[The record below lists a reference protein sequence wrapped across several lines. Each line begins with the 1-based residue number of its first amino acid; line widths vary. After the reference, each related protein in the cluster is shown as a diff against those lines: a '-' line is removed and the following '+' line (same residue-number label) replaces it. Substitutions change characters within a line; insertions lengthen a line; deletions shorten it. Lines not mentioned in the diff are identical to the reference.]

1 MSIRGLRTYLV
12 ISREP
17 SGEALSSVD
26 CTVGPEERRGGGGR
40 PRAASR
46 AEEGVPPGEG
56 SCDKASPAPAAT
68 AVPADIAR
76 LAVQISALASSD
88 RARAPEILPLQGS
101 SDLCRPPQICYSAE
115 KGSGYILTPGVA
127 GVNGVKE
134 GGRGMEG
141 TWGKR
146 AATPGRP
153 RPHSS

>member
-26 CTVGPEERRGGGGR
+26 CTVGAEERRGGGGR

-56 SCDKASPAPAAT
+56 SCDEASPAPAAT

-101 SDLCRPPQICYSAE
+101 SDSWRWLRARQ
-115 KGSGYILTPGVA
+115 
-127 GVNGVKE
+127 
-134 GGRGMEG
+134 RGQR
-141 TWGKR
+141 WCWR
-146 AATPGRP
+146 
-153 RPHSS
+153 

>member
-1 MSIRGLRTYLV
+1 MSIHGLRTYLV

-56 SCDKASPAPAAT
+56 SCDEASPAPAAT

-88 RARAPEILPLQGS
+88 RAKAPEILPLQGS
-101 SDLCRPPQICYSAE
+101 SDLCRAPQICYSPE
-115 KGSGYILTPGVA
+115 KGS
-127 GVNGVKE
+127 E
-134 GGRGMEG
+134 
-141 TWGKR
+141 
-146 AATPGRP
+146 
-153 RPHSS
+153 SQ

>member
-1 MSIRGLRTYLV
+1 MSIHGLRTYLV

-56 SCDKASPAPAAT
+56 SCDEASPAPAAT

-88 RARAPEILPLQGS
+88 RARPPEILPLQAS

-115 KGSGYILTPGVA
+115 KGSGGKEAQRGTGVSA
-127 GVNGVKE
+127 
-134 GGRGMEG
+134 
-141 TWGKR
+141 W
-146 AATPGRP
+146 
-153 RPHSS
+153 